1 MKKRLLSLLL
11 VLAVVFSFSLS
22 AFATDTGIDIIDDPL
37 SYYFE
42 NQMLGVQKGTGVTLV
57 CPKCDY
63 KVVYT
68 GGTLVTCPYDGE
80 ALVLADL
87 AGVHAEKVPS
97 GIGRKDL
104 PGYIDNSGTAH
115 VSKEGKL
122 KFVAHPCWLDVGEQ
136 ESNKFTLTDPYKPYR
151 VQEEDEDYGLYVYDW
166 LGYNNGISHFSLYT
180 QPLSD
185 DMYYGNFDFYW
196 IIDSGFV
203 PGTYYVAADQPTV
216 KNFYS
221 KYGAEPQILKTKA
234 GEYNLPNDSY
244 WGLGN
249 LGLSD
254 YNAVWH
260 ERRWFYAENAKSTS
274 IDIYLYP
281 FLVTCDPTENPVE
294 EKKEVTIE
302 DNKFTGNI
310 YVDNSTNITYIY
322 PKYTTVNV
330 NNETVIEVAD
340 HPLIYNPESK
350 TYYVYDQTTNNY
362 YYINYEAD
370 PTPTP
375 SPAPTVTPTPT
386 PAPTE
391 VPTPSPAPTEEPSP
405 SPEPG
410 NDHCDH
416 TGIIAVLEEIRDKMV
431 VGFTDITANIHADM
445 VDFKAAVVAGF
456 TDITTNITAVVADF
470 KAAVV
475 AGFADIS
482 ANFQLAIDNL
492 NINIQN
498 FFNKKMEDL
507 PEPTPTPSPTPE
519 PSNPTPSPSP
529 SPAPLD
535 PILPETQNLII
546 PKMNSNSFADEHGT
560 WIASGSS
567 KYSDVFDF
575 FHAFDR
581 STSDFW
587 ETNTSPS
594 YLQIE
599 IPDPQNY
606 YVDGYIMRISKF
618 TNRYA
623 KEWTL
628 QGSDD
633 GETWDDLDTQK
644 DQNLSDMQE
653 HKYTLTLR
661 KAYKYYRLNMSN
673 YASSMCSLYYG
684 VKDGYNYI
692 SYKQGNL
699 RKTGNLDI
707 FCGYFGNG
715 KTLSLVKQVVCR
727 EYKRYDGLTVWC
739 NRRQKFVTQRILIL
753 SNVDLCVPY
762 ERLTGLAQVC
772 AISKANEIYDDEHD
786 TLTITIVCMD
796 ELSVQMNS
804 RSFKDNINA
813 YFLNTL
819 MCCRH
824 YHISFYGSAQRF
836 QHVDKM
842 LRDVTMNVVQCKKV
856 WRFQFNSYY
865 DGFQLENAQDPTLV
879 RPLRRACWFV
889 TDADYNAYDTL
900 QVVDNLQKSFNEND
914 MLTEAEILANQ
925 AAPAPVGMDAV
936 TPSRKAKKIM
946 REKVNR

>member
-1 MKKRLLSLLL
+1 MKKRLISLI
-11 VLAVVFSFSLS
+11 VAVVMLFSMLCPAAYADDETVSFDTCTHEWETPLRSGYS
-22 AFATDTGIDIIDDPL
+22 ITIPGSDVSFNVKTEQCKKCKWYKHVATIFIAEFTYYSPL
-37 SYYFE
+37 NVDANGLVPTELATYWANVWYKTFGKNATATKFTPGGGSTSGG
-42 NQMLGVQKGTGVTLV
+42 GVGR
-57 CPKCDY
+57 PK
-63 KVVYT
+63 
-68 GGTLVTCPYDGE
+68 
-80 ALVLADL
+80 
-87 AGVHAEKVPS
+87 
-97 GIGRKDL
+97 
-104 PGYIDNSGTAH
+104 GYIDDSGTAH

-122 KFVAHPCWLDVGEQ
+122 KFVAHPCWLDYGEQ
-136 ESNKFTLTDPYKPYR
+136 DYKKSYLTDPYKPYR
-151 VQEEDEDYGLYVYDW
+151 VQEENEDYGLYVYDW
-166 LGYNNGISHFSLYT
+166 LGYNNGISHFSHYT

-185 DMYYGNFDFYW
+185 DLYYGSFDFYW

-216 KNFYS
+216 KNYYS

-350 TYYVYDQTTNNY
+350 TYYIYDQTTNNY

-370 PTPTP
+370 PAPTP

-431 VGFTDITANIHADM
+431 VGFTDITANIHTDM

-456 TDITTNITAVVADF
+456 TDITTNITAVVTDF

-507 PEPTPTPSPTPE
+507 PEPMPTPSPTPE

-529 SPAPLD
+529 SPAPTD
-535 PILPETQNLII
+535 PP
-546 PKMNSNSFADEHGT
+546 
-560 WIASGSS
+560 
-567 KYSDVFDF
+567 
-575 FHAFDR
+575 
-581 STSDFW
+581 
-587 ETNTSPS
+587 SPS
-594 YLQIE
+594 PA
-599 IPDPQNY
+599 PDPGKPDSGDKTNNFWTIIFPNGGGSE
-606 YVDGYIMRISKF
+606 DGKKGIFWALVSLILALIAFFANLAVGVGYLFPFLPDGVVMTINTCLIVIFLFTIIKFIMRSK
-618 TNRYA
+618 
-623 KEWTL
+623 
-628 QGSDD
+628 
-633 GETWDDLDTQK
+633 
-644 DQNLSDMQE
+644 
-653 HKYTLTLR
+653 
-661 KAYKYYRLNMSN
+661 
-673 YASSMCSLYYG
+673 
-684 VKDGYNYI
+684 
-692 SYKQGNL
+692 
-699 RKTGNLDI
+699 
-707 FCGYFGNG
+707 
-715 KTLSLVKQVVCR
+715 
-727 EYKRYDGLTVWC
+727 
-739 NRRQKFVTQRILIL
+739 
-753 SNVDLCVPY
+753 
-762 ERLTGLAQVC
+762 
-772 AISKANEIYDDEHD
+772 
-786 TLTITIVCMD
+786 
-796 ELSVQMNS
+796 
-804 RSFKDNINA
+804 
-813 YFLNTL
+813 
-819 MCCRH
+819 
-824 YHISFYGSAQRF
+824 
-836 QHVDKM
+836 
-842 LRDVTMNVVQCKKV
+842 
-856 WRFQFNSYY
+856 
-865 DGFQLENAQDPTLV
+865 
-879 RPLRRACWFV
+879 
-889 TDADYNAYDTL
+889 
-900 QVVDNLQKSFNEND
+900 
-914 MLTEAEILANQ
+914 
-925 AAPAPVGMDAV
+925 
-936 TPSRKAKKIM
+936 
-946 REKVNR
+946 

>member
-11 VLAVVFSFSLS
+11 VLVVVFSFSLS

-104 PGYIDNSGTAH
+104 PGYIDDSGTAH

-122 KFVAHPCWLDVGEQ
+122 KFTALPCWDTTDDDGNPL
-136 ESNKFTLTDPYKPYR
+136 LTSPYKTYHL
-151 VQEEDEDYGLYVYDW
+151 EEHDSDGVDEWTTFYDW
-166 LGYNNGISHFSLYT
+166 GQLQHGVYQYKISDSF
-180 QPLSD
+180 
-185 DMYYGNFDFYW
+185 GE
-196 IIDSGFV
+196 DSGWSSV
-203 PGTYYVAADQPTV
+203 AISVHWVIEQTIIPGTYYVAADQPIV
-216 KNFYS
+216 ADYHS
-221 KYGAEPQILKTKA
+221 KVGADSQYLYTTYREQT
-234 GEYNLPNDSY
+234 LPNKIKTGFGSSTEGSVY
-244 WGLGN
+244 ALN
-249 LGLSD
+249 RF
-254 YNAVWH
+254 YYAATKNADCIS
-260 ERRWFYAENAKSTS
+260 AKF
-274 IDIYLYP
+274 
-281 FLVTCDPTENPVE
+281 FLFTVTCDPTENPVE

-405 SPEPG
+405 SPAPG

-633 GETWDDLDTQK
+633 GKTWDDLDTQK
-644 DQNLSDMQE
+644 DQNLSDLEE
-653 HKYTLTLR
+653 HKYSITLR

-673 YASSMCSLYYG
+673 YASSMCSLSHFNLLGYDA
-684 VKDGYNYI
+684 KDVVTPTPAPTDPPSPSPAPDPGKPDSGDKINNFWTI
-692 SYKQGNL
+692 
-699 RKTGNLDI
+699 I
-707 FCGYFGNG
+707 FPNG
-715 KTLSLVKQVVCR
+715 GGSEDGKKGIFWALVS
-727 EYKRYDGLTVWC
+727 
-739 NRRQKFVTQRILIL
+739 LIL
-753 SNVDLCVPY
+753 ALIAFFAN
-762 ERLTGLAQVC
+762 LAVGVG
-772 AISKANEIYDDEHD
+772 YLFPFLPDGVVM
-786 TLTITIVCMD
+786 TINTCLIVIFLFTIIK
-796 ELSVQMNS
+796 
-804 RSFKDNINA
+804 F
-813 YFLNTL
+813 
-819 MCCRH
+819 
-824 YHISFYGSAQRF
+824 
-836 QHVDKM
+836 
-842 LRDVTMNVVQCKKV
+842 
-856 WRFQFNSYY
+856 
-865 DGFQLENAQDPTLV
+865 
-879 RPLRRACWFV
+879 
-889 TDADYNAYDTL
+889 
-900 QVVDNLQKSFNEND
+900 
-914 MLTEAEILANQ
+914 
-925 AAPAPVGMDAV
+925 
-936 TPSRKAKKIM
+936 IM
-946 REKVNR
+946 RSK

>member
-1 MKKRLLSLLL
+1 MNKRI
-11 VLAVVFSFSLS
+11 FSFILSFLILLTCFAPCVFADSSQVSGLNPPDPSCEHDWKDCNIAGWEFEYKELPISVDVTRCSKCNVYKHALNVLGFKFTYYSLS
-22 AFATDTGIDIIDDPL
+22 GLKTP
-37 SYYFE
+37 
-42 NQMLGVQKGTGVTLV
+42 
-57 CPKCDY
+57 
-63 KVVYT
+63 
-68 GGTLVTCPYDGE
+68 DGE
-80 ALVLADL
+80 LLDFLNYNLAIVLGKFSTAT
-87 AGVHAEKVPS
+87 KVPS
-97 GIGRKDL
+97 GIGRKNL
-104 PGYIDNSGTAH
+104 PGYEDDSGTAH

-122 KFVAHPCWLDVGEQ
+122 KFVAHPCWLDYGEQ

-151 VQEEDEDYGLYVYDW
+151 VEEENEDYGLYVYDW
-166 LGYNNGISHFSLYT
+166 LGYNNGISHFSHYT

-185 DMYYGNFDFYW
+185 DLYYGNFDFYW
-196 IIDSGFV
+196 IIDVGFV

-216 KNFYS
+216 KNYYS

-350 TYYVYDQTTNNY
+350 TYYIYDQTTNNY
-362 YYINYEAD
+362 YYINYEAA
-370 PTPTP
+370 PAPTP

-405 SPEPG
+405 SPAPG

-529 SPAPLD
+529 APTDPPSPSPAPD
-535 PILPETQNLII
+535 PGKPDSGDKTNNFWTIIFPNGGGSEDGKKGIFWALVSLILALIAFFANLAVGVGYLFAFLPDGVVMTINTCLIVIFLFTII
-546 PKMNSNSFADEHGT
+546 KF
-560 WIASGSS
+560 
-567 KYSDVFDF
+567 
-575 FHAFDR
+575 
-581 STSDFW
+581 
-587 ETNTSPS
+587 
-594 YLQIE
+594 
-599 IPDPQNY
+599 
-606 YVDGYIMRISKF
+606 IMRSK
-618 TNRYA
+618 
-623 KEWTL
+623 
-628 QGSDD
+628 
-633 GETWDDLDTQK
+633 
-644 DQNLSDMQE
+644 
-653 HKYTLTLR
+653 
-661 KAYKYYRLNMSN
+661 
-673 YASSMCSLYYG
+673 
-684 VKDGYNYI
+684 
-692 SYKQGNL
+692 
-699 RKTGNLDI
+699 
-707 FCGYFGNG
+707 
-715 KTLSLVKQVVCR
+715 
-727 EYKRYDGLTVWC
+727 
-739 NRRQKFVTQRILIL
+739 
-753 SNVDLCVPY
+753 
-762 ERLTGLAQVC
+762 
-772 AISKANEIYDDEHD
+772 
-786 TLTITIVCMD
+786 
-796 ELSVQMNS
+796 
-804 RSFKDNINA
+804 
-813 YFLNTL
+813 
-819 MCCRH
+819 
-824 YHISFYGSAQRF
+824 
-836 QHVDKM
+836 
-842 LRDVTMNVVQCKKV
+842 
-856 WRFQFNSYY
+856 
-865 DGFQLENAQDPTLV
+865 
-879 RPLRRACWFV
+879 
-889 TDADYNAYDTL
+889 
-900 QVVDNLQKSFNEND
+900 
-914 MLTEAEILANQ
+914 
-925 AAPAPVGMDAV
+925 
-936 TPSRKAKKIM
+936 
-946 REKVNR
+946 

>member
-1 MKKRLLSLLL
+1 MNKRI
-11 VLAVVFSFSLS
+11 FSFILSFLILLTCFAPCVFADSSQVSGLNPPDPSCEHDWKDCNIAGWEFEYKELHISVDVTRCSKCNVYKHALNVLGFKFTYYSLS
-22 AFATDTGIDIIDDPL
+22 GLKTP
-37 SYYFE
+37 
-42 NQMLGVQKGTGVTLV
+42 
-57 CPKCDY
+57 
-63 KVVYT
+63 
-68 GGTLVTCPYDGE
+68 DGE
-80 ALVLADL
+80 LLDFLNYNLAIVLGKFSTAT
-87 AGVHAEKVPS
+87 KVPS
-97 GIGRKDL
+97 GIGRKNL
-104 PGYIDNSGTAH
+104 PGYEDDSGTAH

-216 KNFYS
+216 KNYYS

-350 TYYVYDQTTNNY
+350 TYYIYDQTTNNY
-362 YYINYEAD
+362 YYINYEAA
-370 PTPTP
+370 PAPTP
-375 SPAPTVTPTPT
+375 SPVPTVTPTPT

-405 SPEPG
+405 SPAPG

-529 SPAPLD
+529 APTDSPSPSPAPD
-535 PILPETQNLII
+535 PGKPDSGDKTNNFWTIIFPNGGGSEDGKKGVFWALVSLILALIAFFSNLAVGVGYLFPFLPDGVVMTINTCLIVIFLFTII
-546 PKMNSNSFADEHGT
+546 KF
-560 WIASGSS
+560 
-567 KYSDVFDF
+567 
-575 FHAFDR
+575 
-581 STSDFW
+581 
-587 ETNTSPS
+587 
-594 YLQIE
+594 
-599 IPDPQNY
+599 
-606 YVDGYIMRISKF
+606 IMRSK
-618 TNRYA
+618 
-623 KEWTL
+623 
-628 QGSDD
+628 
-633 GETWDDLDTQK
+633 
-644 DQNLSDMQE
+644 
-653 HKYTLTLR
+653 
-661 KAYKYYRLNMSN
+661 
-673 YASSMCSLYYG
+673 
-684 VKDGYNYI
+684 
-692 SYKQGNL
+692 
-699 RKTGNLDI
+699 
-707 FCGYFGNG
+707 
-715 KTLSLVKQVVCR
+715 
-727 EYKRYDGLTVWC
+727 
-739 NRRQKFVTQRILIL
+739 
-753 SNVDLCVPY
+753 
-762 ERLTGLAQVC
+762 
-772 AISKANEIYDDEHD
+772 
-786 TLTITIVCMD
+786 
-796 ELSVQMNS
+796 
-804 RSFKDNINA
+804 
-813 YFLNTL
+813 
-819 MCCRH
+819 
-824 YHISFYGSAQRF
+824 
-836 QHVDKM
+836 
-842 LRDVTMNVVQCKKV
+842 
-856 WRFQFNSYY
+856 
-865 DGFQLENAQDPTLV
+865 
-879 RPLRRACWFV
+879 
-889 TDADYNAYDTL
+889 
-900 QVVDNLQKSFNEND
+900 
-914 MLTEAEILANQ
+914 
-925 AAPAPVGMDAV
+925 
-936 TPSRKAKKIM
+936 
-946 REKVNR
+946 

>member
-11 VLAVVFSFSLS
+11 VLVVVFSFSLS

-97 GIGRKDL
+97 GISRKDL
-104 PGYIDNSGTAH
+104 PGYEDDKGTAH
-115 VSKEGKL
+115 VSKEGEL
-122 KFVAHPCWLDVGEQ
+122 RYAAFPCWLSFNYDDNGEMQ
-136 ESNKFTLTDPYKPYR
+136 YFLTDTWNPYR
-151 VQEEDEDYGLYVYDW
+151 VEEEDEDYGLYVYDW
-166 LGYNNGISHFSLYT
+166 LGQSNRPGPSQFSYYT

-185 DMYYGNFDFYW
+185 DLYYGNFDFYW

-216 KNFYS
+216 KNYYS

-281 FLVTCDPTENPVE
+281 ILVTCDPTENPVE

-340 HPLIYNPESK
+340 HPLIYNPELK

-362 YYINYEAD
+362 YYITYEAD
-370 PTPTP
+370 PAPTP
-375 SPAPTVTPTPT
+375 SPAPTVTPAPT

-391 VPTPSPAPTEEPSP
+391 EPSPSPAPTEEPSP

-416 TGIIAVLEEIRDKMV
+416 TGIIAILEEIRDKMV
-431 VGFTDITANIHADM
+431 AGFTDITANIHTDM

-498 FFNKKMEDL
+498 IFNKKFPDQ
-507 PEPTPTPSPTPE
+507 STPE
-519 PSNPTPSPSP
+519 TALPSPTPSPSP
-529 SPAPLD
+529 APTDPPSPSPAPD
-535 PILPETQNLII
+535 PGKPDSGDKTNNFWTIIFPHGGGTEDGKKGIFWALVSLILALIAFFANLAVGVGYLFPFLPDGVVMTINTCLIVIFLFTII
-546 PKMNSNSFADEHGT
+546 KF
-560 WIASGSS
+560 
-567 KYSDVFDF
+567 
-575 FHAFDR
+575 
-581 STSDFW
+581 
-587 ETNTSPS
+587 
-594 YLQIE
+594 
-599 IPDPQNY
+599 
-606 YVDGYIMRISKF
+606 IMRSK
-618 TNRYA
+618 
-623 KEWTL
+623 
-628 QGSDD
+628 
-633 GETWDDLDTQK
+633 
-644 DQNLSDMQE
+644 
-653 HKYTLTLR
+653 
-661 KAYKYYRLNMSN
+661 
-673 YASSMCSLYYG
+673 
-684 VKDGYNYI
+684 
-692 SYKQGNL
+692 
-699 RKTGNLDI
+699 
-707 FCGYFGNG
+707 
-715 KTLSLVKQVVCR
+715 
-727 EYKRYDGLTVWC
+727 
-739 NRRQKFVTQRILIL
+739 
-753 SNVDLCVPY
+753 
-762 ERLTGLAQVC
+762 
-772 AISKANEIYDDEHD
+772 
-786 TLTITIVCMD
+786 
-796 ELSVQMNS
+796 
-804 RSFKDNINA
+804 
-813 YFLNTL
+813 
-819 MCCRH
+819 
-824 YHISFYGSAQRF
+824 
-836 QHVDKM
+836 
-842 LRDVTMNVVQCKKV
+842 
-856 WRFQFNSYY
+856 
-865 DGFQLENAQDPTLV
+865 
-879 RPLRRACWFV
+879 
-889 TDADYNAYDTL
+889 
-900 QVVDNLQKSFNEND
+900 
-914 MLTEAEILANQ
+914 
-925 AAPAPVGMDAV
+925 
-936 TPSRKAKKIM
+936 
-946 REKVNR
+946 